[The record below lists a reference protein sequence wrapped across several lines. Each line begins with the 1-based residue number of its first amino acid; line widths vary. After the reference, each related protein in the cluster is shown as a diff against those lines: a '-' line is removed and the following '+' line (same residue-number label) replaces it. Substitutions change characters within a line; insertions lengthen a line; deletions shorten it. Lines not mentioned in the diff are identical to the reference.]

1 MSEAMKGRWIG
12 PMPAQQFMDSFFDST
27 NPTCEKPGGIAKK
40 WKTHFKSLGTYAD
53 ASEMCSH
60 IRELITE
67 SEAIPG
73 FKISQVG
80 TESDAGGYSL
90 GKTTLTLFSEED
102 IPHTT
107 TPSSPVEFMQL
118 CVTTKL
124 SKQKLK
130 QDRCPEANDHKECC
144 DISFGLE
151 DRRKGCA
158 LCRDEL
164 VTHAK
169 TLLNYQYRTHVFI
182 IHMADPHASFIRFDR
197 DGAIVSARFNYRG
210 HGDLLLE
217 FLWRFSSAT
226 SEARRRDPT
235 VTRATAAEAAL
246 AQEKLARWV
255 RKDGQL
261 VYKLVIQDQAL
272 GGTTERKKME
282 VLVCD
287 SVSRPS
293 SVTGRATK
301 GYIGYDRESDKVV
314 FVKESWRSSEPA
326 VQKETDTLRAISSDD
341 GSQPL
346 PRNTRRKNGTH
357 KANLREANDW
367 DQARTVEAIESG
379 PHRDLPTGTWRFMSS
394 SLLAAPAKFHMLQD
408 DIESF
413 FWVTVFISLCFLPN
427 SWTSKVKVVMEAVF
441 DEARWD
447 FDPTVP
453 VGGTGKFGYVKSFYP
468 LGMPFRVQGNQP
480 LTEFIARYRGLVKS
494 LYSLEGDIRNDVLF
508 ETTERDMEREVYS
521 ALKRRVE
528 SIPLCTHAVLEDL
541 FVEIL
546 AADGWPISDS
556 AHDYFQEALQ
566 KSAEKRKAEAMQDY
580 LDEFGEFPGNR
591 KKRLARQRCKGLAAR
606 EAQKGE
612 KNNRLAIILRAG
624 RHCSARITATLKE
637 PSTK

>member
-1 MSEAMKGRWIG
+1 
-12 PMPAQQFMDSFFDST
+12 
-27 NPTCEKPGGIAKK
+27 
-40 WKTHFKSLGTYAD
+40 
-53 ASEMCSH
+53 
-60 IRELITE
+60 
-67 SEAIPG
+67 
-73 FKISQVG
+73 
-80 TESDAGGYSL
+80 
-90 GKTTLTLFSEED
+90 
-102 IPHTT
+102 
-107 TPSSPVEFMQL
+107 MQL

-169 TLLNYQYRTHVFI
+169 TLLNYQHRTHVFI
-182 IHMADPHASFIRFDR
+182 IHMVDPYASFIRFDR
-197 DGAIVSARFNYRG
+197 DGAIVSARFNYRE

-226 SEARRRDPT
+226 SEARGRDPT

-255 RKDGQL
+255 RKDGQP

-301 GYIGYDRESDKVV
+301 GYIGYDPESDKVV

-326 VQKETDTLRAISSDD
+326 VQKETDTLRAINSVGITEFVPILLCGDD
-341 GSQPL
+341 LEGRWQSTITAEYSQQKWNTQGQSKGSCRVHTRFVTDKVGRPVEKFKASKDFLKAVYDAFRAHKTVYEKCRILHCDISVANILVL
-346 PRNTRRKNGTH
+346 PDGTGF
-357 KANLREANDW
+357 LNDW

-480 LTEFIARYRGLVKS
+480 LTEFIARYRGLLKS
-494 LYSLEGDIRNDVLF
+494 LYSLEGGIRNDVLF

-541 FVEIL
+541 FVEVL